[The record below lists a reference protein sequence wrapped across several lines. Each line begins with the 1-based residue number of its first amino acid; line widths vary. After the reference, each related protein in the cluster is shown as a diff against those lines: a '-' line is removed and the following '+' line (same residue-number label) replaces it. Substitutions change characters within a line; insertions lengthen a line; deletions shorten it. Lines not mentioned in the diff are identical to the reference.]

1 MINQDELSVNSP
13 NQTNSFSITKPM
25 LLSLRQTKP
34 WARLLSII
42 GFIFIGFMVIGG
54 TISMVAVFK
63 VDPDKA
69 PALPMVLIGSIFNL
83 LFGLLYFFPSFYLF
97 KFASSIGRLL
107 DGGGTNEMEQD
118 TIKSKIFLEIRRHTD
133 DHFFWFCVNRN
144 CCGYYNPPVCGT
156 FFWVSEDFVR

>member
-1 MINQDELSVNSP
+1 VINQDELSVNSP

-107 DGGGTNEMEQD
+107 NGGGANEMEQALSNQKSFWKFVGIL
-118 TIKSKIFLEIRRHTD
+118 TIFAFVMGLIGVAAAIIIPQVAHFKSK
-133 DHFFWFCVNRN
+133 
-144 CCGYYNPPVCGT
+144 
-156 FFWVSEDFVR
+156 